1 MLHSVP
7 ESPPWPTPFPYPWF
21 PCSPR
26 SRIRVGSRPDGMPRG
41 HSPDG
46 DLGRPLRCRPRDR
59 GRSVRAP
66 EAGLV
71 DHVPGTAVRDSLAR
85 HLRTRLC
92 AVGPR
97 PTGGLPCALGT
108 VAVGGPEAAHQKP
121 FIHAG
126 GFTHR
131 LGGPRTAPVLQQA
144 ADART
149 AVCEAMHG
157 TCPND
162 YVPQGLGHSDTRDRH
177 VPTSLRTMPV
187 SWSSTLVDA
196 GLTPLYRFG
205 AAVIVRGVPYGV
217 AVPYR
222 TVVSAAPSS
231 ERHPSH
237 QPHGLGNPQVNTT
250 YKLLLCRET
259 TAKYGIAA
267 FVGTKA
273 WLRPG
278 SRCGLSVRY

>member
-26 SRIRVGSRPDGMPRG
+26 SRIRVGPKPDGMPRG
-41 HSPDG
+41 HSPDC
-46 DLGRPLRCRPRDR
+46 DPGRHLRCRPRDR
-59 GRSVRAP
+59 GRADWSP
-66 EAGLV
+66 EAGLA
-71 DHVPGTAVRDSLAR
+71 DHVPGTAVRDPLAR

-121 FIHAG
+121 FIHTG

-131 LGGPRTAPVLQQA
+131 LCGPRTTPVLQQA

-149 AVCEAMHG
+149 AVCEAVHG
-157 TCPND
+157 ICPND
-162 YVPQGLGHSDTRDRH
+162 YVPQDLGHSDIRDRH

-187 SWSSTLVDA
+187 SWSSTLADA
-196 GLTPLYRFG
+196 GLTPLYWFG
-205 AAVIVRGVPYGV
+205 ATAIVRGVPYGV
-217 AVPYR
+217 AVLCRSSLCRAQWR
-222 TVVSAAPSS
+222 TA
-231 ERHPSH
+231 RPSH
-237 QPHGLGNPQVNTT
+237 QPHGLGNPWVNTT
-250 YKLLLCRET
+250 VAE
-259 TAKYGIAA
+259 
-267 FVGTKA
+267 
-273 WLRPG
+273 
-278 SRCGLSVRY
+278 